1 VIKEYGNKAL
11 TKKEKQFKINKVI
24 GRYHSALEH
33 TLLWILDA
41 EDPFLVERYLIET
54 GIAKVN
60 KLKIVPLW
68 RFVEDSVPAL
78 KEIHGLR

>member
-1 VIKEYGNKAL
+1 MIKEYGNKEL
-11 TKKEKQFKINKVI
+11 TEKEKQFKINKVI
-24 GRYHSALEH
+24 GIYHSALEH

-60 KLKIVPLW
+60 KLKIVPL
-68 RFVEDSVPAL
+68 
-78 KEIHGLR
+78 